1 MSTNE
6 IQAETVQSAFD
17 WIRNGRHKTGPHS
30 TEPDWPGVP
39 VAALIP
45 ETFEAY
51 AKIFHPIEAHYENID
66 RPLAPEE
73 RKILGLPECDV
84 LRDFVQLMRSEPGAP
99 ALRWKRLAEALGVP
113 FQRHLS
119 DEWFRSVL
127 EPGCWPRYVSGPDEG
142 ILEEREATALISILS
157 AFSAFSAS
165 SSCYFRF
172 AEMAY
177 IGTDKPLLYSGPL
190 EKLQRFLKETGRQ
203 FTPEYWWPGDRSWCV
218 CSDYD
223 LPFTV
228 VGGPKQLINRI
239 LTNPDLESIRVTPD
253 TRVDYRAPI
262 E

>member
-1 MSTNE
+1 MSTSE
-6 IQAETVQSAFD
+6 IKVETAQSAFD
-17 WIRNGRHKTGPHS
+17 WIRKGRHKTEPHS
-30 TEPDWPGVP
+30 IEPSWPGVP

-45 ETFEAY
+45 EVFEVY
-51 AKIFHPIEAHYENID
+51 AKIFHPIEGRYENID
-66 RPLAPEE
+66 HPLDLDE
-73 RKILGLPECDV
+73 RKILGLPECHV
-84 LRDFVQLMRSEPGAP
+84 LRDFVQRMRTEPEAP
-99 ALRWKRLAEALGVP
+99 TLHWKKVAEALGVP

-119 DEWFRSVL
+119 NEWFRSVL

-157 AFSAFSAS
+157 ASSAS

-177 IGTDKPLLYSGPL
+177 IGTDKPLLYSGQL
-190 EKLQRFLKETGRQ
+190 EQLQRFLKETDRQ
-203 FTPEYWWPGDRSWCV
+203 FTPEYWWPEDRSWCV

-228 VGGPKQLINRI
+228 VGGTTGLIDSVLAN
-239 LTNPDLESIRVTPD
+239 TDLESIRVTPD